1 MDKMELRK
9 KALMLGRDKLE
20 RKPMDMS
27 RDPMEMMGED
37 EQESGENEMISM
49 MVSPK
54 EKMVLEQMR
63 KRKKPMAEEESEDM
77 SSESD
82 FA

>member
-27 RDPMEMMGED
+27 RDPLEMMGED

-63 KRKKPMAEEESEDM
+63 KRKKPMLEEESEGMD
-77 SSESD
+77 SESEY
-82 FA
+82 A

>member
-1 MDKMELRK
+1 MELRK
-9 KALMLGRDKLE
+9 KALMLSRDKLE
-20 RKPMDMS
+20 RKPMDMN
-27 RDPMEMMGED
+27 RDPLEMMGEDD

-63 KRKKPMAEEESEDM
+63 KRKKPMSEEV
-77 SSESD
+77 SD
-82 FA
+82 EEMMA